1 MGIFDGDLVDKI
13 GEVLVKLGIERGLV
27 VHGEDGLDEITTT
40 SSTKVC
46 EICNVKTK
54 VYKINPEDF
63 GIEKVSIEEISGGT
77 PEENAEIIL
86 SILKGE
92 KGPKRD
98 IVALNAGAALF
109 AGKKVDSI
117 NDGFI
122 LANALIDSGK
132 AYKKYQQLKEL
143 LIWF

>member
-1 MGIFDGDLVDKI
+1 MLKNNKEYKRTD
-13 GEVLVKLGIERGLV
+13 
-27 VHGEDGLDEITTT
+27 
-40 SSTKVC
+40 
-46 EICNVKTK
+46 
-54 VYKINPEDF
+54 KINPEDF
-63 GIEKVSIEEISGGT
+63 GIEKVYIEEISGGT

-143 LIWF
+143 VI